1 MQAFD
6 FEEWAEL
13 YRRSPAEFEAR
24 RQAVLEEQIAHSPLT
39 EERKAKLRAALFE
52 AHTAGQDPMESV
64 LRAQRLMWEAFT
76 ELQSQLKSLHV
87 SANQDGT
94 VSVRKTAVAQFTA

>member
-13 YRRSPAEFEAR
+13 YRKSPAEFEAR
-24 RQAVLEEQIAHSPLT
+24 RQAVLEQMIAGSPLA
-39 EERKAKLRAALFE
+39 EERKAKLRATLFD
-52 AHTAGQDPMESV
+52 ASAAGKDPMESV

-76 ELQSQLKSLHV
+76 ELQDQLKSLHV

-94 VSVRKTAVAQFTA
+94 VSVRKTAVSQFTA